1 MFFTQKN
8 FILHKKRYGKK
19 KKWSRSE
26 KKKCSKEHPTQYKC
40 LTEGQLRVSRMPLNS
55 YDCAHHIYAMC
66 QENFCSCPAIWEN
79 SETLVYCPKRLNIVF
94 DEEGRK
100 LLNYKPGTKICLA
113 CQNNADVSSLFI
125 TSFVHWSSKNTKSNY
140 DVFTLFNI
148 LYNYFIWIAKIVLDS
163 LLNNILLQI
172 ISFKQQLPPKQFP
185 FKLQTSGILTNENTC
200 PNIYGEKKPH
210 HYGG

>member
-1 MFFTQKN
+1 
-8 FILHKKRYGKK
+8 
-19 KKWSRSE
+19 
-26 KKKCSKEHPTQYKC
+26 
-40 LTEGQLRVSRMPLNS
+40 MPLNS

-79 SETLVYCPKRLNIVF
+79 SETLVYCPKRLYIVF

-185 FKLQTSGILTNENTC
+185 FKLQTSGILTNENAC

-210 HYGG
+210 HYGGWLPPIIKFSFCCICLHLVPTLIRGLFVFSDTFCIFGYLV